1 MRGSWLSSVVCV
13 MAAAA
18 AVVAA
23 ERQWQS
29 ATWRDASVERP
40 RVMFSAQPRD
50 PTSNLPRT
58 PPPAR
63 EIRTFILET
72 STHRLE
78 LRQEATTD
86 TPRLDVTLGATVA
99 IAIEKKD
106 VYVKDLAGKEHKLQL
121 RKLTALEK

>member
-1 MRGSWLSSVVCV
+1 MRPTWLASMLCAVLAS
-13 MAAAA
+13 
-18 AVVAA
+18 AVVTAA

-29 ATWRDASVERP
+29 ATWIEANVERP
-40 RVMFSAQPRD
+40 RVMVSAQPRD
-50 PTSNLPRT
+50 PTSNLPRM

-63 EIRTFILET
+63 EIRTFIVET

-78 LRQEATTD
+78 LRQEATSD
-86 TPRLDVTLGATVA
+86 TPRIDATLGEPVS

-121 RKLTALEK
+121 RKQTTLVK